1 MSYLHYDIIQKQ
13 SSKKPGDPCG
23 DYIAWERSNDA
34 LTIVLSDGLGS
45 GVKANIS
52 AQMCATRILSLMR
65 NGATMQEAFH
75 IMAQSM
81 NELWGEGHPF
91 AVFSIAR
98 ILSNGEATV
107 LSYEIDP
114 PVIIGSHSAVV
125 LCDEVSTI
133 GKAMVYKAHCTLK
146 QNEGLMMVCDGI
158 TQAGLGAG
166 LVNGWKI
173 EGVARYITELIMTSE
188 TPLEDM
194 PQEVHDRARLYW
206 RKAKGDDCSVV
217 MAQVRKGITVN
228 LISGPPSEMEEDKLF
243 VDSFMEMEGIKVVC
257 GGTTSKVV
265 ARELGKVV
273 EMQEDTQHAL
283 SPPKLKIEGIS
294 LVTEGIVT
302 LNQVYNLLGE
312 DTSEYTEESS
322 VYELNNLLNNAD
334 KIIFHIGH
342 ASNPGIGNIQ
352 FRQQGILPRKTIIP
366 IIIEKLRD
374 AGKLVVL
381 KEYT

>member
-1 MSYLHYDIIQKQ
+1 MSYLHYDIVQKQ
-13 SSKKPGDPCG
+13 SSKKAGDPCG
-23 DYIAWERSNDA
+23 DYMAYERSDDA

-45 GVKANIS
+45 GVKANIG

-65 NGATMQEAFH
+65 NGASMQEAFYM
-75 IMAQSM
+75 MANSM
-81 NELWGEGHPF
+81 NELWGKGHPF

-98 ILSNGEATV
+98 ILSNGEASV
-107 LSYEIDP
+107 LSYEIP
-114 PVIIGSHSAVV
+114 PPILIGSHSAVV
-125 LCDEVSTI
+125 VCDDVSTI
-133 GKAMVYKAHCTLK
+133 GKAIVFKAHCTLK
-146 QNEGLMMVCDGI
+146 QNEGLMLVSDGI

-166 LVNGWKI
+166 LVNGWEI

-188 TPLEDM
+188 TPLENM
-194 PQEVHDRARLYW
+194 PKQVHDRARLYW
-206 RKAKGDDCSVV
+206 RKANGDDCTVV

-228 LISGPPSEMEEDKLF
+228 LVSGPPTEKEQDANF
-243 VDSFMEMEGIKVVC
+243 VANFMEMEGLKVVC

-265 ARELGKVV
+265 ARELGKVLQ
-273 EMQEDTQHAL
+273 MMEDTQHAL

-312 DTSEYTEESS
+312 DTSEYSDESS
-322 VYELNNLLNNAD
+322 VYELNNMLNFAD
-334 KIIFHIGH
+334 KVIFHIGH

-366 IIIEKLRD
+366 LIIEALKKS
-374 AGKLVVL
+374 GKLVVL
-381 KEYT
+381 EEYS